1 MQGDKECK
9 EQSQRD
15 AHVLTSRLRAH
26 KHLNHICSNEIKLT
40 KLSLESWIL
49 IHEKCTTVHVLWQI
63 TNSCSY
69 NKTYKHE

>member
-15 AHVLTSRLRAH
+15 AEVLTSRLRAH
-26 KHLNHICSNEIKLT
+26 KRLNHTNSDKVKLN

-49 IHEKCTTVHVLWQI
+49 IHE
-63 TNSCSY
+63 
-69 NKTYKHE
+69 